1 MAKTKNTV
9 SNIGSFSKGRIFLAF
24 ILAILLLIGLFFL
37 SVNLGSLP
45 ISPMQMIRGLFV
57 EYDADVATVFDV
69 RFPRIIIA
77 VLGGAALAVS
87 GTMLQ
92 AVMKNPLTD
101 PGIIG
106 ISSASA
112 LVGVIVTGLFPSL
125 FFSIPLI
132 SILGGL
138 IAYMMIYHLAW
149 DGGVVPTRLI
159 LVGVALNMTFTGVAQ
174 GLAAMGGA
182 GMSITQ
188 SIVDGNIV
196 QKTWAD
202 VVLLSNYVG
211 VGLIL
216 SLFTMRSCN
225 LLSLDDQTARGLG
238 VNVNR
243 DRFLVA
249 LVAILLASV
258 TTSVVGIVG
267 FLGLLVPHIGRLIVG
282 SNHKV
287 LIPFSA
293 IFGSIMLLLS
303 DTMGRTVAYPY
314 EISAAVIM
322 AMVGGP
328 FFILLLKLG
337 GKSYGN

>member
-1 MAKTKNTV
+1 MRAKEKNTK
-9 SNIGSFSKGRIFLAF
+9 IGAMRILLAF
-24 ILAILLLIGLFFL
+24 VIMSALLIGLFFL

-45 ISPMQMIRGLFV
+45 ISPSQMIRGLFF
-57 EYDADVATVFDV
+57 EFDPDVATVYDV

-77 VLGGAALAVS
+77 LVGGMALAIS

-106 ISSASA
+106 ISSAAA

-125 FFSIPLI
+125 YFSIPLI

-138 IAYMMIYHLAW
+138 IAYLLIYSLAW
-149 DGGVVPTRLI
+149 DGGVIPTRLI
-159 LVGVALNMTFTGVAQ
+159 LVGVALNMTFMGIAQ

-182 GMSITQ
+182 GMSVTQ

-196 QKTWAD
+196 QKTWSD
-202 VVLLSNYVG
+202 VRLLAVYVG
-211 VGLIL
+211 IGTFMAM
-216 SLFTMRSCN
+216 FTARTCN

-249 LVAILLASV
+249 LIAILLASV
-258 TTSVVGIVG
+258 TTSIVGIIG
-267 FLGLLVPHIGRLIVG
+267 FLGLLVPHIGRMIVG

-287 LIPFSA
+287 LLPFSGL
-293 IFGSIMLLLS
+293 FGAWLLLLS
-303 DTMGRTVAYPY
+303 DTVGRTIAYPY
-314 EISAAVIM
+314 EVPAAVIM

-337 GKSYGN
+337 GKNYGN

>member
-1 MAKTKNTV
+1 MKTKFHQPKTPIIRTMV
-9 SNIGSFSKGRIFLAF
+9 AFLVM
-24 ILAILLLIGLFFL
+24 IVLLVGLFFL

-45 ISPMQMIRGLFV
+45 IGPVQMLRGLFV
-57 EYDADVATVFDV
+57 EFDPDVATVYDV
-69 RFPRIIIA
+69 RFPRIVIA
-77 VLGGAALAVS
+77 MIGGCALAVS

-106 ISSASA
+106 ISSAAA
-112 LVGVIVTGLFPSL
+112 LVGVIVTGLFPML
-125 FFSIPLI
+125 YFSIPLI
-132 SILGGL
+132 SVLGGL
-138 IAYMMIYHLAW
+138 VAYLLIYSLAW
-149 DGGVVPTRLI
+149 DGGVIPTRLI
-159 LVGVALNMTFTGVAQ
+159 LVGVALNMTFTGIAQ

-182 GMSITQ
+182 GMSVIQ

-196 QKTWAD
+196 QKTWSD
-202 VVLLSNYVG
+202 VWMILIYVG
-211 VGLIL
+211 IGLFCA
-216 SLFTMRSCN
+216 LFTMQTCN

-238 VNVNR
+238 VNVDR
-243 DRFLVA
+243 DRFIVA
-249 LVAILLASV
+249 LIAIVLASV
-258 TTSVVGIVG
+258 TTSIVGIIG

-293 IFGSIMLLLS
+293 LFGAWILLLS
-303 DTMGRTVAYPY
+303 DTIGRTIAYPY
-314 EISAAVIM
+314 EIPAAVIM

-328 FFILLLKLG
+328 FFILLLKWG

>member
-1 MAKTKNTV
+1 MRAKEKNTK
-9 SNIGSFSKGRIFLAF
+9 IGATRILLAF
-24 ILAILLLIGLFFL
+24 VVMIALLVGLFFL

-45 ISPMQMIRGLFV
+45 ISPSQMIRGLFF
-57 EYDADVATVFDV
+57 EFDPDVATVYDV

-77 VLGGAALAVS
+77 LIGGMALAIS

-106 ISSASA
+106 ISSAAA

-125 FFSIPLI
+125 YFSIPLI

-138 IAYMMIYHLAW
+138 IAYLLIYSLAW
-149 DGGVVPTRLI
+149 DGGVIPTRLI
-159 LVGVALNMTFTGVAQ
+159 LVGVALNMTFMGIAQ

-182 GMSITQ
+182 GMSVTQ

-196 QKTWAD
+196 QKTWPD
-202 VVLLSNYVG
+202 VRLLAVYVG
-211 VGLIL
+211 IGIFLAM
-216 SLFTMRSCN
+216 FTARTCN

-238 VNVNR
+238 VNINR

-249 LVAILLASV
+249 LIAILLASV
-258 TTSVVGIVG
+258 TTSIVGIIG
-267 FLGLLVPHIGRLIVG
+267 FLGLLVPHIGRMIVG

-287 LIPFSA
+287 LLPFSGL
-293 IFGSIMLLLS
+293 FGAWLLLLS
-303 DTMGRTVAYPY
+303 DTVGRTIAYPY
-314 EISAAVIM
+314 EVPAAVIM

-337 GKSYGN
+337 GKNYGN

>member
-1 MAKTKNTV
+1 MRAKEKNTK
-9 SNIGSFSKGRIFLAF
+9 IGAMRILLAF
-24 ILAILLLIGLFFL
+24 VIMSALLIGLFFL

-45 ISPMQMIRGLFV
+45 ISPSQMIRGLFF
-57 EYDADVATVFDV
+57 EFDPDVATVYDV

-77 VLGGAALAVS
+77 LVGGMALAIS

-106 ISSASA
+106 ISSAAA

-125 FFSIPLI
+125 YFSIPLV

-138 IAYMMIYHLAW
+138 IAYLLIYSLAW
-149 DGGVVPTRLI
+149 DGGVIPTRLI
-159 LVGVALNMTFTGVAQ
+159 LVGVALNMTFMGIAQ

-182 GMSITQ
+182 GMSVTQ

-196 QKTWAD
+196 QKTWSD
-202 VVLLSNYVG
+202 VRLLAVYVG
-211 VGLIL
+211 IGTFMAM
-216 SLFTMRSCN
+216 FTARTCN

-249 LVAILLASV
+249 LIAILLASV
-258 TTSVVGIVG
+258 TTSIVGIIG
-267 FLGLLVPHIGRLIVG
+267 FLGLLVPHIGRMIVG

-287 LIPFSA
+287 LLPFSGL
-293 IFGSIMLLLS
+293 FGAWLLLLS
-303 DTMGRTVAYPY
+303 DTVGRTIAYPY
-314 EISAAVIM
+314 EVPAAVIM

-337 GKSYGN
+337 GKNYGN